1 MLNDRGRI
9 AHVCRHN
16 LTPWDFDGM
25 KGNRSKLNQS
35 HGMIND
41 MPHYSSLVILLDG
54 GRRVF
59 PQDRPL
65 KMRAMANF
73 WLKWCPFQNEIVK
86 KTN

>member
-25 KGNRSKLNQS
+25 RGNRSKLNQS

-65 KMRAMANF
+65 KWEQWQISDWNDAVFKM
-73 WLKWCPFQNEIVK
+73 K
-86 KTN
+86 